1 MLLGRVAVAGYVSV
15 TPRQRAISAA
25 LVAMLYALVLVLIA
39 FWPRGAMGPSPVIPP
54 AVAVFVPTPVEPP
67 VAAPAPLKPART
79 PRGVPQPASAK
90 PSGPPLAATAPAAA
104 TAPIAVDAT
113 PVVSAQPVAI
123 APTVEGTGRSEVGVT
138 GSANGT
144 GQGGGGTGSG
154 SAGTGNGGGGG
165 SLVRAEWARQL
176 DWNDIRPYHPR
187 RAWEKGLSGKA
198 SLTCYVRLN
207 QRAYGCVATSEEPA
221 GEGFGAA
228 AVAMER
234 RFRIKPRHVNG
245 KPIDGGQVFFT
256 VNFYTLNR

>member
-1 MLLGRVAVAGYVSV
+1 MATQRVAIAGYVSA

-39 FWPRGAMGPSPVIPP
+39 FWPRGAMRPSPVIPP

-67 VAAPAPLKPART
+67 VAAPAPPQPSLT

-104 TAPIAVDAT
+104 TAPLAVDAT
-113 PVVSAQPVAI
+113 PVVSAPPVAVSS
-123 APTVEGTGRSEVGVT
+123 PTEGAGRGDLGVT

-144 GQGGGGTGSG
+144 GQGGDGAGRGGG
-154 SAGTGNGGGGG
+154 SAGSGGGGG

-176 DWNDIRPYHPR
+176 SWEDIRPYHPR
-187 RAWEKGLSGKA
+187 RAWEKGVSGKV

-221 GEGFGAA
+221 GEGFGTAA
-228 AVAMER
+228 LALER
-234 RFRIKPRHVNG
+234 RFRIKPRQVDG
-245 KPIDGGQVFFT
+245 RPIDGGQVSFT
-256 VNFYTLNR
+256 VNFCTLNR

>member
-1 MLLGRVAVAGYVSV
+1 
-15 TPRQRAISAA
+15 
-25 LVAMLYALVLVLIA
+25 MLYALVLVLIA
-39 FWPRGAMGPSPVIPP
+39 FWPRGAMRPSPVIPP
-54 AVAVFVPTPVEPP
+54 AVAVFVPTPVESPGT
-67 VAAPAPLKPART
+67 APTLPQPSLTPRVTQQPLPTKPA
-79 PRGVPQPASAK
+79 
-90 PSGPPLAATAPAAA
+90 GPPLAAAASTAAASTAAAAPVAVDTTPAAS
-104 TAPIAVDAT
+104 AP
-113 PVVSAQPVAI
+113 PVAVSS
-123 APTVEGTGRSEVGVT
+123 PTEGAGRGDLGVT

-187 RAWEKGLSGKA
+187 RAWEKGLSGKV

-221 GEGFGAA
+221 GEGFAAA